1 MRLQWRAGLASSVC
15 DDVDVAE
22 MNLNRVATLLG
33 ELDEFPDS
41 RAEIIF
47 DLSAE
52 LAREGRTTEALQWLG
67 QLAKGGGVEGAQA
80 RVEMAAVHYQ
90 DGRVAEAET
99 ELARVVASPLADPS
113 PYASAAEML
122 AELGDDR
129 AAVRWFTMAAV
140 RFSADQI
147 AAASG
152 EDGWASWAFSVLWQR
167 REARERLG
175 LRADDLDAGLVPPP
189 ALRPDRLF
197 SLDDV
202 ASMPVPD
209 GARVMFWTQSEFDTA
224 QRDLLGMIEESVSF
238 ETYRDE
244 LEEQLRALA
253 GRGTK
258 VVLVPAR
265 VAEMRDYAD
274 RAGGSVEDD
283 GIRRAYLDDV
293 AQRTGPVAWPPGRNT
308 PCWCGSGAKYK
319 RCCGTR
325 GR

>member
-1 MRLQWRAGLASSVC
+1 MVSSVC

-22 MNLNRVATLLG
+22 MNLDRVATVVG

-67 QLAKGGGVEGAQA
+67 RLAAVGGVDGALA

-90 DGRVAEAET
+90 GGRVVEAET

-122 AELGDDR
+122 AERGDDR

-175 LRADDLDAGLVPPP
+175 MRPDDLDAGLVPPP
-189 ALRPDRLF
+189 ALRSGRLL

-202 ASMPVPD
+202 AGMRVCD

-224 QRDLLGMIEESVSF
+224 QRDLVGMIDQSVSF

-244 LEEQLRALA
+244 LEEHLRTLA
-253 GRGTK
+253 ARGTT
-258 VVLVPAR
+258 VTLVPAR
-265 VAEMRDYAD
+265 AAEMRDYAD
-274 RAGGSVEDD
+274 RAGGSVTDEA
-283 GIRRAYLDDV
+283 IRRAYLDDV
-293 AQRTGPVAWPPGRNT
+293 AQRRGPVAWPPGRNT
-308 PCWCGSGAKYK
+308 RCWCGSGAKYK